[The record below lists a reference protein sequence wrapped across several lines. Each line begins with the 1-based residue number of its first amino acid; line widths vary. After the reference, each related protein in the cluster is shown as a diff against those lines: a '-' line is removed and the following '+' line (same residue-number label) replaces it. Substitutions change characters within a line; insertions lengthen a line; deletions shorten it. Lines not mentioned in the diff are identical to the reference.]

1 MNVSFALV
9 RTISVPVRVM
19 RVAHRSVIV
28 LVGVTGVQVIETT
41 GHLVVVVSH
50 VKVVVSMSQSLV
62 LVMLPVSG
70 RSVVR
75 HIHSRCL
82 SPAGEPAAPFI
93 PHRGDHLV
101 KPVHGQRPG
110 GRRDDRPGAPR

>member
-1 MNVSFALV
+1 MIVNVSFALV
-9 RTISVPVRVM
+9 LTISVPVRVM

-70 RSVVR
+70 WSVVS
-75 HIHSRCL
+75 HIHSRWSL
-82 SPAGEPAAPFI
+82 AGRWTGSPFHTPSRGSSSQAGPRAAP
-93 PHRGDHLV
+93 G
-101 KPVHGQRPG
+101 RP
-110 GRRDDRPGAPR
+110 A

>member
-1 MNVSFALV
+1 MSFALV
-9 RTISVPVRVM
+9 FTIGVPVRVM

-28 LVGVTGVQVIETT
+28 LVRMAGVEVLETT
-41 GHLVVVVSH
+41 RPLVVVVSH

-75 HIHSRCL
+75 HIHSRCSL
-82 SPAGEPAAPFI
+82 AGW
-93 PHRGDHLV
+93 
-101 KPVHGQRPG
+101 
-110 GRRDDRPGAPR
+110 

>member
-1 MNVSFALV
+1 MIVNVSFALV
-9 RTISVPVRVM
+9 LTIGVPVRVM

-28 LVGVTGVQVIETT
+28 LVRMAGVEVIETT
-41 GHLVVVVSH
+41 RHLVVVVSD

-75 HIHSRCL
+75 HIHSRCSL
-82 SPAGEPAAPFI
+82 AGW
-93 PHRGDHLV
+93 
-101 KPVHGQRPG
+101 
-110 GRRDDRPGAPR
+110 